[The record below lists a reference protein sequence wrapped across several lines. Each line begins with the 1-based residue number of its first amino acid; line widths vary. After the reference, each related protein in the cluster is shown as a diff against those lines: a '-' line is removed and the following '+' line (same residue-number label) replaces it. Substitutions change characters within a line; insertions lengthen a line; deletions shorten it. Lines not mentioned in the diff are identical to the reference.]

1 MIEQTYSGDLQ
12 INIDGQ
18 GDWDLT
24 YENGQ
29 PFMTDGFTTCVTL
42 AIFGDPDFWQN
53 KLTNDPAEKYISEFP
68 EVIRTGKVNN
78 ATINN
83 GNSAIRN
90 ALKFMIDTGMAK
102 SINVTGGVLSV
113 YGLKWTIDI
122 TRDET
127 STKFNINW
135 NKGVISGNSTN
146 TNS

>member
-1 MIEQTYSGDLQ
+1 MSETYTGDLQ

-18 GDWDLT
+18 GDWDIT

-29 PFMTDGFTTCVTL
+29 PFMTDGFSTCVTL

-53 KLTNDPAEKYISEFP
+53 QLTNDPAEKYISEFP

-78 ATINN
+78 QTINN
-83 GNSAIRN
+83 GNSAIRK

-102 SINVTGGVLSV
+102 SINVTGGVISV

-127 STKFNINW
+127 SIRYNINW
-135 NKGVISGNSTN
+135 EKGVISGVADN
-146 TNS
+146 T

>member
-1 MIEQTYSGDLQ
+1 MIEQTYTGDLQ

-53 KLTNDPAEKYISEFP
+53 QLTNDPAEKYISEFP

-78 ATINN
+78 DTINN
-83 GNSAIRN
+83 GNDAIRN
-90 ALKFMIDTGMAK
+90 ALKFMINTGMAK

-127 STKFNINW
+127 SIRYNINW
-135 NKGVISGNSTN
+135 EKGVISGNTTTSN
-146 TNS
+146 